1 MPPRLSAAEKG
12 KGRAKRAG
20 GGGGGGAGRGGGGED
35 DEVPLAS
42 LVARLTRADLEA
54 LLLSHEEDLPELRE
68 EVNAKLQPAQVRTR
82 ASAAHGLRGA

>member
-20 GGGGGGAGRGGGGED
+20 GGGGGAGGGGGDD

-42 LVARLTRADLEA
+42 LVARPTRADLEA

-68 EVNAKLQPAQVRTR
+68 EVNAKLQPAQVRT
-82 ASAAHGLRGA
+82 SARSDSLRGA